1 MPVFQRHLRQRATNP
16 LPACLTVQERRVL
29 LEVAAGLS
37 NAEIAQALFI
47 APSTVRKH
55 LEHAFRKLGVTNRL
69 AAVVALEGRDLPA
82 DHADRRERI
91 ESFA

>member
-1 MPVFQRHLRQRATNP
+1 M
-16 LPACLTVQERRVL
+16 L

-69 AAVVALEGRDLPA
+69 AAVVALEGRPVRD
-82 DHADRRERI
+82 DRRERLVR
-91 ESFA
+91 SG